1 MALKIP
7 ADLRRPHIESVTL
20 SIIVAGYLTAVN
32 NATFWQRSQELLPTG
47 ALLALVAG
55 LFCLLAALCITISV
69 KYATKPLFILL
80 IIISATA
87 SWFVDKFGT
96 IIGVEM
102 LQSAI
107 DTTNAEAGHLISFG
121 FIRHV
126 LLYGVLPSLLII
138 WVKIEHRTF
147 WKKVKQNSAYIFP
160 ALIIAVTIF
169 MLNAST
175 FTSLGR
181 EHREWI
187 ATLNPVM
194 PIGNAVKLGIR
205 SSKNQNIIVEPIG
218 TDAKIASTTTGA
230 RKPRLTIV
238 IAGETARAESFSLGG
253 YKKNTNPELASQ
265 DITYFSDT
273 SSCGTITAVSLPC
286 MFSVYTRDDYS
297 HEKGL
302 ATENLLDVLKHAGVR
317 VEWWDNNTG
326 DKGIADRV
334 TSEALSGSDNPKY
347 CKNGECLD
355 GIFLDKLDAWMP
367 TVKQDT
373 VLVLHQLGSHGPAY
387 YLRYPEEYRRFTP
400 DCQSAEFSK
409 CSRDEILNA
418 YNNSIAYTDHI
429 VSSVINKL
437 KDKQDTL
444 DTSLIYMS
452 DHGESVGEFGLYLHG
467 APYFVAPSQQTQIP
481 YVLWLGK
488 DAKTTINQ
496 DCLAKEAPQPQSHDK
511 LFHTVL
517 GLMQVKTQVYLPDLD
532 TLASCRLKTTDPV
545 VAQKLEPQTAK

>member
-1 MALKIP
+1 MALNIP
-7 ADLRRPHIESVTL
+7 AELRRPHIESVTL
-20 SIIVAGYLTAVN
+20 SIITAGYLTAVN
-32 NATFWQRSQELLPTG
+32 NATFWHRSEELLPTG

-55 LFCLLAALCITISV
+55 IFCLLAALCITVSV
-69 KYATKPLFILL
+69 KYLTKPLFIFL
-80 IIISATA
+80 IMISATA
-87 SWFVDKFGT
+87 SWFIDQFGT
-96 IIGVEM
+96 IIDVEM

-126 LLYGVLPSLLII
+126 VLFGILPSLLIL
-138 WVKIEHRTF
+138 WVKIEHRSF
-147 WKKVKQNSAYIFP
+147 LQKVKQNSAFIFP
-160 ALIIAVTIF
+160 ALFVAAALF

-181 EHREWI
+181 EHKEWI

-194 PIGNAVKLGIR
+194 PIGNTVKLGIR
-205 SSKNQNIIVEPIG
+205 SGKNQNIIVQPLG
-218 TDAKIASTTTGA
+218 TDAKVTNAGSGN

-253 YKKNTNPELASQ
+253 YKKNTNPELARQ

-286 MFSVYTRDDYS
+286 MFSAYTRDDYT

-302 ATENLLDVLKHAGVR
+302 ETENLLDVLKHAGVH

-326 DKGIADRV
+326 HKSVADRV
-334 TSEALSGSDNPKY
+334 TSIALSASDNPKY

-355 GIFLDKLDAWMP
+355 GIFLDKLDTWMSGV
-367 TVKQDT
+367 TQDT

-387 YLRYPEEYRRFTP
+387 YLRYPDEYRRFTP

-409 CSRDEILNA
+409 CSREEILNA
-418 YNNSIAYTDHI
+418 YDNSIAYTDHI
-429 VSSVINKL
+429 ISSVIDRL
-437 KDKQDTL
+437 RDKQDKL

-467 APYFVAPSQQTQIP
+467 APYFVAPSQQTHVP

-488 DAKTTINQ
+488 DAKATIRQ
-496 DCLAKEAPQPQSHDK
+496 DCLEKEATEPQSHDK

-517 GLMQVKTQVYLPDLD
+517 GLMQVKTQVYSPALD
-532 TLASCRLKTTDPV
+532 TLSSCRMNSKADLQ
-545 VAQKLEPQTAK
+545 VANSVAVRR

>member
-1 MALKIP
+1 MALNIP
-7 ADLRRPHIESVTL
+7 AELRRPHIESVTL
-20 SIIVAGYLTAVN
+20 SIITAGYLTAVN
-32 NATFWQRSQELLPTG
+32 NATFWHRSEELLPTG

-55 LFCLLAALCITISV
+55 IFCLLTALCITVSV
-69 KYATKPLFILL
+69 KYLTKPLFIFL
-80 IIISATA
+80 IMVSATA
-87 SWFVDKFGT
+87 SWFIDQFGT
-96 IIGVEM
+96 IIDVEM

-126 LLYGVLPSLLII
+126 VLFGILPSLLIL
-138 WVKIEHRTF
+138 WVKIEHRSF
-147 WKKVKQNSAYIFP
+147 LQKVKQNSAFIFP
-160 ALIIAVTIF
+160 ALFAAAALF

-181 EHREWI
+181 EHKEWI

-205 SSKNQNIIVEPIG
+205 SGKNQNIIVQPLG
-218 TDAKIASTTTGA
+218 TDAKVANVVSGN

-238 IAGETARAESFSLGG
+238 IAGETARAESFSLEG
-253 YKKNTNPELASQ
+253 YKKNTNPELARQ

-286 MFSVYTRDDYS
+286 MFSVYTRDEYT

-302 ATENLLDVLKHAGVR
+302 ETENLLDVLKHAGVH

-326 DKGIADRV
+326 HKSVADRV
-334 TSEALSGSDNPKY
+334 TSETLSTSDNPKY

-355 GIFLDKLDAWMP
+355 GIFLDKLDTWMSGI
-367 TVKQDT
+367 TQDT
-373 VLVLHQLGSHGPAY
+373 VLVMHQLGSHGPAY
-387 YLRYPEEYRRFTP
+387 YLRYPDEYRRFTP

-409 CSRDEILNA
+409 CSREEILNA
-418 YNNSIAYTDHI
+418 YDNSIAYTDHI
-429 VSSVINKL
+429 ISSVIDRL
-437 KDKQDTL
+437 RDKQDKL
-444 DTSLIYMS
+444 DTSMIYMS

-467 APYFVAPSQQTQIP
+467 APYFVAPSQQTHVP

-488 DAKTTINQ
+488 DAKATIRQ
-496 DCLAKEAPQPQSHDK
+496 DCLAKEATEPQSHDK

-517 GLMQVKTQVYLPDLD
+517 GLMQVKTQVYSPALD
-532 TLASCRLKTTDPV
+532 TLSSCRINSKADLQ
-545 VAQKLEPQTAK
+545 VANSVAVRR

>member
-1 MALKIP
+1 MALNIP
-7 ADLRRPHIESVTL
+7 AELRRPHIESVTL
-20 SIIVAGYLTAVN
+20 SIITAGYLTAVN
-32 NATFWQRSQELLPTG
+32 NATFWHRSEELLPTG

-55 LFCLLAALCITISV
+55 IFCLLTALCITVSV
-69 KYATKPLFILL
+69 KYLTKPLFIFL
-80 IIISATA
+80 IMVSATA
-87 SWFVDKFGT
+87 SWFIDQFGT
-96 IIGVEM
+96 IIDVEM

-126 LLYGVLPSLLII
+126 VIFGILPSLLIL
-138 WVKIEHRTF
+138 WVKIEHRSF
-147 WKKVKQNSAYIFP
+147 LQKVKQNSAFIFP
-160 ALIIAVTIF
+160 ALFVAVALF
-169 MLNAST
+169 MLIAST

-181 EHREWI
+181 EHKEWI

-205 SSKNQNIIVEPIG
+205 SGKNQNIIVQPLG
-218 TDAKIASTTTGA
+218 TDAKVANAGSGN

-253 YKKNTNPELASQ
+253 YKKNTNPELARQ

-286 MFSVYTRDDYS
+286 MFSVYTRDEYT

-302 ATENLLDVLKHAGVR
+302 ETENLLDVLKHAGVH

-326 DKGIADRV
+326 HKSVADRV
-334 TSEALSGSDNPKY
+334 TSEALSTSDNPKY

-355 GIFLDKLDAWMP
+355 GIFLDKLDTWMSGI
-367 TVKQDT
+367 TQDT
-373 VLVLHQLGSHGPAY
+373 VLVMHQLGSHGPAY
-387 YLRYPEEYRRFTP
+387 YLRYPDEYRRFTP

-409 CSRDEILNA
+409 CSREEILNA
-418 YNNSIAYTDHI
+418 YDNSIAYTDHI
-429 VSSVINKL
+429 ISSVIDRL
-437 KDKQDTL
+437 RDKQDKL

-467 APYFVAPSQQTQIP
+467 APYFVAPSQQTHVP

-488 DAKTTINQ
+488 DAKATIRQ
-496 DCLAKEAPQPQSHDK
+496 DCLAKEATEPQSHDK

-517 GLMQVKTQVYLPDLD
+517 GLMQVKTQVYSPALD
-532 TLASCRLKTTDPV
+532 TLSSCRMNAKADLQ
-545 VAQKLEPQTAK
+545 VANSVAVRR

>member
-7 ADLRRPHIESVTL
+7 ADLRRPHIESVAL

-32 NATFWQRSQELLPTG
+32 NATFWHRSQELLPTG

-55 LFCLLAALCITISV
+55 IFCLLTALCISISV
-69 KYATKPLFILL
+69 KYATKPLFIFL
-80 IIISATA
+80 IMVSATA
-87 SWFVDKFGT
+87 SWFIDKFGT
-96 IIGVEM
+96 IIDLEM
-102 LQSAI
+102 LQSAL

-126 LLYGVLPSLLII
+126 VLYGILPSLLII
-138 WVKIEHRTF
+138 WVKIEHRSI
-147 WKKVKQNSAYIFP
+147 WSKVKHNSVFIFP
-160 ALIIAVTIF
+160 ALIAAVTLF

-205 SSKNQNIIVEPIG
+205 SGKNQNIIVQPIG
-218 TDAKIASTTTGA
+218 TDAKIANNTSGT

-238 IAGETARAESFSLGG
+238 VAGETARAESFSLGG
-253 YKKNTNPELASQ
+253 YKKNTNPELAGQ

-286 MFSVYTRDDYS
+286 MFSVYPRDDYS

-326 DKGIADRV
+326 HKGVADRV
-334 TSEALSGSDNPKY
+334 TNTTLSSSDNPKY

-355 GIFLDKLDAWMP
+355 GIFLDKLDTWLP
-367 TVKQDT
+367 DVKQDT

-387 YLRYPEEYRRFTP
+387 YLRYPDEYRRFTP

-409 CSRDEILNA
+409 CSHEEILNA
-418 YNNSIAYTDHI
+418 YDNTIAYTDHI
-429 VSSVINKL
+429 ISSVINKL
-437 KDKQDTL
+437 KKKQDTL

-467 APYFVAPSQQTQIP
+467 APYFVAPSQQTQVP

-488 DAKTTINQ
+488 NAKTTINQ
-496 DCLAKEAPQPQSHDK
+496 DCLAKEATEPQSHDK

-517 GLMQVKTQVYLPDLD
+517 GLMEVKTQVYSPALD
-532 TLASCRLKTTDPV
+532 TLSSCRIKATDPMLV
-545 VAQKLEPQTAK
+545 QTYEPQAIK

>member
-1 MALKIP
+1 MALNIP
-7 ADLRRPHIESVTL
+7 AELRRPHIESVTL
-20 SIIVAGYLTAVN
+20 SIITAGYLTAVN
-32 NATFWQRSQELLPTG
+32 NATFWHRSEELLPTG

-55 LFCLLAALCITISV
+55 IFCLLTALCITVSV
-69 KYATKPLFILL
+69 KYLTKPLFIFL
-80 IIISATA
+80 IMVSATA
-87 SWFVDKFGT
+87 SWFIDQFGT
-96 IIGVEM
+96 IIDVEM

-126 LLYGVLPSLLII
+126 VIFGILPSLLIL
-138 WVKIEHRTF
+138 WVKIEHRSF
-147 WKKVKQNSAYIFP
+147 LQKVKQNSAFIFP
-160 ALIIAVTIF
+160 ALFAAAALF

-181 EHREWI
+181 EHKEWI

-205 SSKNQNIIVEPIG
+205 SGKNQNIIVAPLG
-218 TDAKIASTTTGA
+218 TDAKVANAVSGN

-253 YKKNTNPELASQ
+253 YKKNTNPELARQ

-286 MFSVYTRDDYS
+286 MFSVYTRDEYT

-302 ATENLLDVLKHAGVR
+302 ETENLLDVLKHAGVH

-326 DKGIADRV
+326 HKSVADRV
-334 TSEALSGSDNPKY
+334 TSEALSTSDNPKY

-355 GIFLDKLDAWMP
+355 GIFLDKLDTWMSGI
-367 TVKQDT
+367 TQDT
-373 VLVLHQLGSHGPAY
+373 VLVMHQLGSHGPAY
-387 YLRYPEEYRRFTP
+387 YLRYPDEYRRFTP

-409 CSRDEILNA
+409 CSREEILNA
-418 YNNSIAYTDHI
+418 YDNSIAYTDHI
-429 VSSVINKL
+429 ISSVIDRL
-437 KDKQDTL
+437 RDKQDKL
-444 DTSLIYMS
+444 DTSMIYMS

-467 APYFVAPSQQTQIP
+467 APYFVAPSQQTHVP

-488 DAKTTINQ
+488 DAKATIRQ
-496 DCLAKEAPQPQSHDK
+496 DCLAKEAAEPQSHDK

-517 GLMQVKTQVYLPDLD
+517 GLMQVKTQVYSPALD
-532 TLASCRLKTTDPV
+532 TLSSCRVNGQTNPQ
-545 VAQKLEPQTAK
+545 VANSVAVRR

>member
-1 MALKIP
+1 MALNIP
-7 ADLRRPHIESVTL
+7 AELRRPHIESVTL
-20 SIIVAGYLTAVN
+20 SIITAGYLTAVN
-32 NATFWQRSQELLPTG
+32 NATFWHRSEELLPTG

-55 LFCLLAALCITISV
+55 IFCLLAALCITVSV
-69 KYATKPLFILL
+69 KYLTKPLFIFL
-80 IIISATA
+80 IMISATA
-87 SWFVDKFGT
+87 SWFIDQFGT
-96 IIGVEM
+96 IIDVEM

-126 LLYGVLPSLLII
+126 VLFGILPSLLIL

-147 WKKVKQNSAYIFP
+147 LQKVKQNSAFIFP
-160 ALIIAVTIF
+160 ALFAAAALF

-181 EHREWI
+181 EHKEWI

-205 SSKNQNIIVEPIG
+205 SGKNQNIIVQPLG
-218 TDAKIASTTTGA
+218 TDAKVINAGSGN
-230 RKPRLTIV
+230 RKPRLTII

-253 YKKNTNPELASQ
+253 YKKNTNPELARQ

-286 MFSVYTRDDYS
+286 MFSVYTRDDYT

-302 ATENLLDVLKHAGVR
+302 ETENLLDVLKHAGVH

-326 DKGIADRV
+326 HKSVADRV
-334 TSEALSGSDNPKY
+334 TSIALSASDNPKY

-355 GIFLDKLDAWMP
+355 GIFLDKLDTWMSGV
-367 TVKQDT
+367 TQDT

-387 YLRYPEEYRRFTP
+387 YLRYPDEYRRFTP

-409 CSRDEILNA
+409 CSREEILNA
-418 YNNSIAYTDHI
+418 YDNSIAYTDHI
-429 VSSVINKL
+429 ISSVIDRL
-437 KDKQDTL
+437 RDKQDKL

-467 APYFVAPSQQTQIP
+467 APYFVAPSQQTHVP

-488 DAKTTINQ
+488 DAKATIRQ
-496 DCLAKEAPQPQSHDK
+496 DCLAKEATEPQSHDK

-517 GLMQVKTQVYLPDLD
+517 GLMQVKTKVYTSALD
-532 TLASCRLKTTDPV
+532 TLSSCRINGEADLQ
-545 VAQKLEPQTAK
+545 VANSLAVRK

>member
-1 MALKIP
+1 MALNIP
-7 ADLRRPHIESVTL
+7 AELRRPHIESVTL
-20 SIIVAGYLTAVN
+20 SIITAGYLTAVN
-32 NATFWQRSQELLPTG
+32 NATFWHRSEELLPTG

-55 LFCLLAALCITISV
+55 IFCLLAALCITVSV
-69 KYATKPLFILL
+69 KYLTKPLFIFL
-80 IIISATA
+80 IMVSATA
-87 SWFVDKFGT
+87 SWFIDQFGT
-96 IIGVEM
+96 IIDVEM

-126 LLYGVLPSLLII
+126 VLFGILPSLLIL
-138 WVKIEHRTF
+138 WVKIEHRSF
-147 WKKVKQNSAYIFP
+147 LQKVKQNSAFIFP
-160 ALIIAVTIF
+160 ALFAAAALF

-181 EHREWI
+181 EHKEWI

-205 SSKNQNIIVEPIG
+205 SGKNQNIIVQPLG
-218 TDAKIASTTTGA
+218 TDAKVANVVSGN

-253 YKKNTNPELASQ
+253 YKKNTNPELARQ

-286 MFSVYTRDDYS
+286 MFSVYTRDDYT

-302 ATENLLDVLKHAGVR
+302 ETENLLDVLKHAGVH

-326 DKGIADRV
+326 HKSVADRV
-334 TSEALSGSDNPKY
+334 TSEALSTSDNPKY

-355 GIFLDKLDAWMP
+355 GIFLDKLDTWMSGI
-367 TVKQDT
+367 TQDT
-373 VLVLHQLGSHGPAY
+373 VLVMHQLGSHGPAY
-387 YLRYPEEYRRFTP
+387 YLRYPDEYRRFTP

-409 CSRDEILNA
+409 CSREEILNA
-418 YNNSIAYTDHI
+418 YDNSIAYTDHI
-429 VSSVINKL
+429 ISSVIDRL
-437 KDKQDTL
+437 RDKQDKL

-467 APYFVAPSQQTQIP
+467 APYFVAPSQQTHVP

-488 DAKTTINQ
+488 DAKATIRQ
-496 DCLAKEAPQPQSHDK
+496 DCLPKEATEPQSHDK

-517 GLMQVKTQVYLPDLD
+517 GLMQVKTQVYSPTLD
-532 TLASCRLKTTDPV
+532 TLSSCRMNSMADLQ
-545 VAQKLEPQTAK
+545 VANSAAVRR

>member
-1 MALKIP
+1 MALNIP
-7 ADLRRPHIESVTL
+7 AELRRPHIESVTL
-20 SIIVAGYLTAVN
+20 SIITAGYLTAVN
-32 NATFWQRSQELLPTG
+32 NATFWHRSEELLPTG

-55 LFCLLAALCITISV
+55 IFCLLTALCITVSV
-69 KYATKPLFILL
+69 KYLTKPLFIFL
-80 IIISATA
+80 IMVSATA
-87 SWFVDKFGT
+87 SWFIDQFGT
-96 IIGVEM
+96 IIDVEM

-126 LLYGVLPSLLII
+126 VIFGILPSLLII
-138 WVKIEHRTF
+138 WVKIEHRSF
-147 WKKVKQNSAYIFP
+147 LQKVKQNSAFIFP
-160 ALIIAVTIF
+160 ALFAAAALF

-181 EHREWI
+181 EHKEWI

-205 SSKNQNIIVEPIG
+205 SGKNQNIIVQPLG
-218 TDAKIASTTTGA
+218 TDAKVANVVSGN

-253 YKKNTNPELASQ
+253 YKKNTNPELARQ

-286 MFSVYTRDDYS
+286 MFSVYTRNDYT

-302 ATENLLDVLKHAGVR
+302 ETENLLDVLKHAGVH

-326 DKGIADRV
+326 HKSVADRV
-334 TSEALSGSDNPKY
+334 TSKALSTSDNPKY

-355 GIFLDKLDAWMP
+355 GIFLDKLDTWMSGI
-367 TVKQDT
+367 TQDT

-387 YLRYPEEYRRFTP
+387 YLRYPDEYRRFTP

-409 CSRDEILNA
+409 CSREEILNA
-418 YNNSIAYTDHI
+418 YDNSIAYTDHI
-429 VSSVINKL
+429 ISSVIDRL
-437 KDKQDTL
+437 RDKQDKL
-444 DTSLIYMS
+444 DTSMIYMS

-467 APYFVAPSQQTQIP
+467 APYFVAPSQQTHVP

-488 DAKTTINQ
+488 DAKATIRQ
-496 DCLAKEAPQPQSHDK
+496 DCLAKEATEPQSHDK

-517 GLMQVKTQVYLPDLD
+517 GLMQVKTQVYSPALD
-532 TLASCRLKTTDPV
+532 TLSSCRINSKADLQ
-545 VAQKLEPQTAK
+545 VANSVAVRR

>member
-1 MALKIP
+1 MALNTP
-7 ADLRRPHIESVTL
+7 AELRRPHIESVTL
-20 SIIVAGYLTAVN
+20 SIITAGYLTAVN
-32 NATFWQRSQELLPTG
+32 NATFWHRSEELLPTG

-55 LFCLLAALCITISV
+55 IFCLLTALCITVSV
-69 KYATKPLFILL
+69 KYLTKPLFIFL
-80 IIISATA
+80 IMVSATA
-87 SWFVDKFGT
+87 SWFIDQFGT
-96 IIGVEM
+96 IIDVEM

-126 LLYGVLPSLLII
+126 VIFGILPSLLIL
-138 WVKIEHRTF
+138 WVKIEHRSF
-147 WKKVKQNSAYIFP
+147 LQKVKQNSAFIFP
-160 ALIIAVTIF
+160 ALFAAAALF

-181 EHREWI
+181 EHKEWI

-205 SSKNQNIIVEPIG
+205 SGKNQNIIVQPLG
-218 TDAKIASTTTGA
+218 TDAKVANAGSGN

-253 YKKNTNPELASQ
+253 YKKNTNPELARQ

-286 MFSVYTRDDYS
+286 MFSVYTRDEYT

-302 ATENLLDVLKHAGVR
+302 ETENLLDVLKHAGVH

-326 DKGIADRV
+326 HKSVADRV
-334 TSEALSGSDNPKY
+334 TSEALSTSDNPKY

-355 GIFLDKLDAWMP
+355 GIFLDKLDTWMSGI
-367 TVKQDT
+367 TQDT
-373 VLVLHQLGSHGPAY
+373 VLVMHQLGSHGPAY
-387 YLRYPEEYRRFTP
+387 YLRYPDEYRRFTP

-409 CSRDEILNA
+409 CSREEILNA
-418 YNNSIAYTDHI
+418 YDNSITYTDHI
-429 VSSVINKL
+429 ISSVIDRL
-437 KDKQDTL
+437 RDKQDKL

-467 APYFVAPSQQTQIP
+467 APYFVAPSQQTHVP

-488 DAKTTINQ
+488 DAKATIRQ
-496 DCLAKEAPQPQSHDK
+496 DCLAKEATEPQSHDK

-517 GLMQVKTQVYLPDLD
+517 GLMQVKTQVYSPALD
-532 TLASCRLKTTDPV
+532 TLSSCRVNGQTNPQ
-545 VAQKLEPQTAK
+545 VANSVAVRR

>member
-1 MALKIP
+1 MALNIP
-7 ADLRRPHIESVTL
+7 AELRRPHIESVTL
-20 SIIVAGYLTAVN
+20 SIITAGYLTAVN
-32 NATFWQRSQELLPTG
+32 NATFWHRSEELLPTG

-55 LFCLLAALCITISV
+55 IFCLLTALCITVSV
-69 KYATKPLFILL
+69 KYLTKPLFIFL
-80 IIISATA
+80 IMVSATA
-87 SWFVDKFGT
+87 SWFIDQFGT
-96 IIGVEM
+96 IIDVEM

-126 LLYGVLPSLLII
+126 VIFGILPSLLIL
-138 WVKIEHRTF
+138 WVKIEHRSF
-147 WKKVKQNSAYIFP
+147 LQKVKQNSAFIFP
-160 ALIIAVTIF
+160 ALFAAAALF

-181 EHREWI
+181 EHKEWI

-205 SSKNQNIIVEPIG
+205 SGKNQNIIVQPLG
-218 TDAKIASTTTGA
+218 TDAKVANAGSGN

-253 YKKNTNPELASQ
+253 YKKNTNPELARQ

-286 MFSVYTRDDYS
+286 MFSVYTRDEYT

-302 ATENLLDVLKHAGVR
+302 ETENLLDVLKHAGVH

-326 DKGIADRV
+326 HKSVADRV
-334 TSEALSGSDNPKY
+334 TSEALSTSDNPKY

-355 GIFLDKLDAWMP
+355 GIFLDKLDTWMSG
-367 TVKQDT
+367 VKQDT

-387 YLRYPEEYRRFTP
+387 YLRYPDEYRRFTP

-409 CSRDEILNA
+409 CSREEILNA
-418 YNNSIAYTDHI
+418 YDNSIAYTDHI
-429 VSSVINKL
+429 ISSVIDRL
-437 KDKQDTL
+437 RDKQDKL

-467 APYFVAPSQQTQIP
+467 APYFVAPSQQTHVP

-488 DAKTTINQ
+488 DAKATIRQ
-496 DCLAKEAPQPQSHDK
+496 DCLAKEATEPQSHDK

-517 GLMQVKTQVYLPDLD
+517 GLMQVKTQVYSPALD
-532 TLASCRLKTTDPV
+532 TLSSCRMNSKADLQ
-545 VAQKLEPQTAK
+545 VANSVAVRR

>member
-1 MALKIP
+1 MALNIP
-7 ADLRRPHIESVTL
+7 AELRRPHIESVTL
-20 SIIVAGYLTAVN
+20 SIITAGYLTAVN
-32 NATFWQRSQELLPTG
+32 NATFWHRSEELLPTG

-55 LFCLLAALCITISV
+55 IFCLLAALCITVSV
-69 KYATKPLFILL
+69 KYLTKPLFIFL
-80 IIISATA
+80 IMISATA
-87 SWFVDKFGT
+87 SWFIDQFGT
-96 IIGVEM
+96 IIDVEM

-126 LLYGVLPSLLII
+126 VLFGILPSLLIL
-138 WVKIEHRTF
+138 WVKIEHRSF
-147 WKKVKQNSAYIFP
+147 LQKVKQNSAFIFP
-160 ALIIAVTIF
+160 ALFAAAALF

-181 EHREWI
+181 EHKEWI

-205 SSKNQNIIVEPIG
+205 SGKNQNIIVQPLG
-218 TDAKIASTTTGA
+218 TDAKVANAVSGN

-253 YKKNTNPELASQ
+253 YKKNTNPELARQ

-286 MFSVYTRDDYS
+286 MFSVYTRDEYT

-302 ATENLLDVLKHAGVR
+302 ETENLLDVLKHAGVH

-326 DKGIADRV
+326 HKSVADRV
-334 TSEALSGSDNPKY
+334 TSEALSTSDNPKY

-355 GIFLDKLDAWMP
+355 GIFLDKLDTWMSGI
-367 TVKQDT
+367 TQDT
-373 VLVLHQLGSHGPAY
+373 VLVMHQLGSHGPAY
-387 YLRYPEEYRRFTP
+387 YLRYPDEYRRFTP

-409 CSRDEILNA
+409 CSREEILNA
-418 YNNSIAYTDHI
+418 YDNSIAYTDHI
-429 VSSVINKL
+429 ISSVIDRL
-437 KDKQDTL
+437 RDKQDKL

-467 APYFVAPSQQTQIP
+467 APYFVAPSQQTHVP

-488 DAKTTINQ
+488 DAKATIRQ
-496 DCLAKEAPQPQSHDK
+496 DCLAKEAAEPQSHDK

-517 GLMQVKTQVYLPDLD
+517 GLMQVKTQVYSPALD
-532 TLASCRLKTTDPV
+532 TLSSCRVNGQTNPQ
-545 VAQKLEPQTAK
+545 VANSVAVRR

>member
-1 MALKIP
+1 MALNIP
-7 ADLRRPHIESVTL
+7 AELRRPHIESVTL
-20 SIIVAGYLTAVN
+20 SIITAGYLTAVN
-32 NATFWQRSQELLPTG
+32 NATFWHRSEELLPTG

-55 LFCLLAALCITISV
+55 IFCLLTALCITVSV
-69 KYATKPLFILL
+69 KYLTKPLFIFL
-80 IIISATA
+80 IMVSATA
-87 SWFVDKFGT
+87 SWFIDQFGT
-96 IIGVEM
+96 IIDVEM

-126 LLYGVLPSLLII
+126 VIFGILPSLLILWI
-138 WVKIEHRTF
+138 KIEHRSF
-147 WKKVKQNSAYIFP
+147 LQKVKQNSAFIFP
-160 ALIIAVTIF
+160 ALFAAAALF

-181 EHREWI
+181 EHKEWI

-205 SSKNQNIIVEPIG
+205 SGKNQNIIVQPLG
-218 TDAKIASTTTGA
+218 TDAKVANAGSGN

-253 YKKNTNPELASQ
+253 YKKNTNPELARQ

-286 MFSVYTRDDYS
+286 MFSVYTRDEYT

-302 ATENLLDVLKHAGVR
+302 ETENLLDVLKHAGVH

-326 DKGIADRV
+326 HKSVADRV
-334 TSEALSGSDNPKY
+334 TSEALSTSDNPKY

-355 GIFLDKLDAWMP
+355 GIFLDKLDTWMSGI
-367 TVKQDT
+367 TQDT
-373 VLVLHQLGSHGPAY
+373 VLVMHQLGSHGPAY
-387 YLRYPEEYRRFTP
+387 YLRYPDEYRRFTP

-409 CSRDEILNA
+409 CSREEILNA
-418 YNNSIAYTDHI
+418 YDNSIAYTDHI
-429 VSSVINKL
+429 ISSVIDRL
-437 KDKQDTL
+437 RDKQDKL

-467 APYFVAPSQQTQIP
+467 APYFVAPSQQTHVP

-488 DAKTTINQ
+488 DAKATIRQ
-496 DCLAKEAPQPQSHDK
+496 DCLAKEATEPQSHDK

-517 GLMQVKTQVYLPDLD
+517 GLMQVKTKVYTSGLD
-532 TLASCRLKTTDPV
+532 TLSSCRINGEADLQ
-545 VAQKLEPQTAK
+545 VANSLAVRK

>member
-1 MALKIP
+1 MALNIP
-7 ADLRRPHIESVTL
+7 AELRRPHIESVTL
-20 SIIVAGYLTAVN
+20 SIITAGYLTAVN
-32 NATFWQRSQELLPTG
+32 NATFWHRSEELLPTG

-55 LFCLLAALCITISV
+55 IFCLLTALCITVSV
-69 KYATKPLFILL
+69 KYLTKPLFIFL
-80 IIISATA
+80 IMVSATA
-87 SWFVDKFGT
+87 SWFIDQFGT
-96 IIGVEM
+96 IIDVEM

-126 LLYGVLPSLLII
+126 VIFGILPSLLIL
-138 WVKIEHRTF
+138 WVKIEHRSF
-147 WKKVKQNSAYIFP
+147 LQKVKQNSAFIFP
-160 ALIIAVTIF
+160 ALFAAAALF

-181 EHREWI
+181 EHKEWI

-205 SSKNQNIIVEPIG
+205 SGKNQNIIVQPLG
-218 TDAKIASTTTGA
+218 TDAKVANAVSGN

-253 YKKNTNPELASQ
+253 YKKNTNPELARQ

-286 MFSVYTRDDYS
+286 MFSVYTRDEYT

-302 ATENLLDVLKHAGVR
+302 ETENLLDVLKHAGVH

-326 DKGIADRV
+326 HKSVADRV
-334 TSEALSGSDNPKY
+334 TSEALSTSDNPKY

-355 GIFLDKLDAWMP
+355 GIFLDKLDTWMSGI
-367 TVKQDT
+367 TQDT
-373 VLVLHQLGSHGPAY
+373 VLVMHQLGSHGPAY
-387 YLRYPEEYRRFTP
+387 YLRYPDEYRRFTP

-409 CSRDEILNA
+409 CSREEILNA
-418 YNNSIAYTDHI
+418 YDNSIAYTDHI
-429 VSSVINKL
+429 ISSVIDRL
-437 KDKQDTL
+437 RDKQDKL

-467 APYFVAPSQQTQIP
+467 APYFVAPSQQTHVP

-488 DAKTTINQ
+488 DAKATIRQ
-496 DCLAKEAPQPQSHDK
+496 DCLAKEATEPQSHDK

-517 GLMQVKTQVYLPDLD
+517 GLMQVKTQVYSPALD
-532 TLASCRLKTTDPV
+532 TLSSCRVNGQTNPQ
-545 VAQKLEPQTAK
+545 VANSVAVRR

>member
-1 MALKIP
+1 MALNIP

-32 NATFWQRSQELLPTG
+32 NATFWHRSQELLPTST
-47 ALLALVAG
+47 LLALVAG
-55 LFCLLAALCITISV
+55 IFCLLAALCVTISV
-69 KYATKPLFILL
+69 KYITKPLFISL
-80 IIISATA
+80 ILISATA

-96 IIGVEM
+96 IIDVEM

-121 FIRHV
+121 FVRHV
-126 LLYGVLPSLLII
+126 ALYGILPSLLII
-138 WVKIEHRTF
+138 WVKIEHRSF

-160 ALIIAVTIF
+160 ALIIATTLF
-169 MLNAST
+169 SLNAGT
-175 FTSLGR
+175 FISLGR
-181 EHREWI
+181 EHKEWI

-194 PIGNAVKLGIR
+194 PLGNAVKLGIR
-205 SSKNQNIIVEPIG
+205 SGKTQNIVAQPLG
-218 TDAKIASTTTGA
+218 VDAKIATAGLSN
-230 RKPRLTIV
+230 RKPRLTII

-253 YKKNTNPELASQ
+253 YKKNTNPELAGQ
-265 DITYFSDT
+265 DITYFADT

-286 MFSVYTRDDYS
+286 MFSVYPRSDYS

-302 ATENLLDVLKHAGVR
+302 ATENLLDVLKHAGVH
-317 VEWWDNNTG
+317 VEWWENNTG
-326 DKGIADRV
+326 HKSIADRV
-334 TSEALSGSDNPKY
+334 SNTVLSGSDNPQY
-347 CKNGECLD
+347 CKNGECMD
-355 GIFLDKLDAWMP
+355 GIFLDKLDGWLSG
-367 TVKQDT
+367 VQQDT

-409 CSRDEILNA
+409 CSREEILNA
-418 YNNSIAYTDHI
+418 YDNTIAYTDHI

-437 KDKQDTL
+437 KDQQNRL

-452 DHGESVGEFGLYLHG
+452 DHGEFVGEFGLYLHG
-467 APYFVAPSQQTQIP
+467 APYFVAPSQQTKIP

-488 DAKTTINQ
+488 DTKATVNEN
-496 DCLAKEAPQPQSHDK
+496 CLSQLATEPQSHDK

-517 GLMQVKTQVYLPDLD
+517 GLMQVTTQVYSTELD
-532 TLASCRLKTTDPV
+532 TLAGCRVKGGDPV
-545 VAQKLEPQTAK
+545 VVQRFEPKTIN

>member
-1 MALKIP
+1 MALNIP
-7 ADLRRPHIESVTL
+7 AELRCPHIESVTL
-20 SIIVAGYLTAVN
+20 SIITAGYLTAVN
-32 NATFWQRSQELLPTG
+32 NATFWHRSEELLPTG

-55 LFCLLAALCITISV
+55 IFCLLTALCITVSV
-69 KYATKPLFILL
+69 KYLTKPLFIFL
-80 IIISATA
+80 IMVSATA
-87 SWFVDKFGT
+87 SWFIDQFGT
-96 IIGVEM
+96 IIDVEM

-126 LLYGVLPSLLII
+126 VIFGILPSLLILWI
-138 WVKIEHRTF
+138 KIEHRSF
-147 WKKVKQNSAYIFP
+147 LQKVKQNSAFIFP
-160 ALIIAVTIF
+160 ALFAAAALF

-181 EHREWI
+181 EHKEWI

-205 SSKNQNIIVEPIG
+205 SGKNQNIIVQPLG
-218 TDAKIASTTTGA
+218 TDAKVANAGSGN

-253 YKKNTNPELASQ
+253 YKKNTNPELARQ

-286 MFSVYTRDDYS
+286 MFSVYTRDEYT

-302 ATENLLDVLKHAGVR
+302 ETENLLDVLKHAGVH

-326 DKGIADRV
+326 HKSVADRV
-334 TSEALSGSDNPKY
+334 TSEALSTSDNPKY

-355 GIFLDKLDAWMP
+355 GIFLDKLDTWMSGI
-367 TVKQDT
+367 TQDT
-373 VLVLHQLGSHGPAY
+373 VLVMHQLGSHGPAY
-387 YLRYPEEYRRFTP
+387 YLRYPDEYRRFTP

-409 CSRDEILNA
+409 CSREEILNA
-418 YNNSIAYTDHI
+418 YDNSIAYTDHI
-429 VSSVINKL
+429 ISSVIDRL
-437 KDKQDTL
+437 RDKQDKL
-444 DTSLIYMS
+444 DTSMIYMS

-467 APYFVAPSQQTQIP
+467 APYFVAPSQQTHVP

-488 DAKTTINQ
+488 DAKATIRQ
-496 DCLAKEAPQPQSHDK
+496 DCLAKEATEPQSHDK

-517 GLMQVKTQVYLPDLD
+517 GLMQVKTQVYSPALD
-532 TLASCRLKTTDPV
+532 TLSSCRMNSKADLQ
-545 VAQKLEPQTAK
+545 VANSVAVRR

>member
-1 MALKIP
+1 MALNIP
-7 ADLRRPHIESVTL
+7 AELRRPHIESVTL
-20 SIIVAGYLTAVN
+20 SIITAGYLTAVN
-32 NATFWQRSQELLPTG
+32 NATFWHRSEELLPTG

-55 LFCLLAALCITISV
+55 IFCLLTALCITVSV
-69 KYATKPLFILL
+69 KYLTKPLFIFL
-80 IIISATA
+80 IMVSATA
-87 SWFVDKFGT
+87 SWFIDQFGT
-96 IIGVEM
+96 IIDVEM

-126 LLYGVLPSLLII
+126 VIFGILPSLLIL
-138 WVKIEHRTF
+138 WVKIEHRSF
-147 WKKVKQNSAYIFP
+147 LQKVKQNSAFIFP
-160 ALIIAVTIF
+160 ALFAAAALF

-181 EHREWI
+181 EHKEWI

-205 SSKNQNIIVEPIG
+205 SGKNQNIIVQPLG
-218 TDAKIASTTTGA
+218 TDAKVANVVSGN

-253 YKKNTNPELASQ
+253 YKKDTNPELARQ

-286 MFSVYTRDDYS
+286 MFSVYTRDEYT

-302 ATENLLDVLKHAGVR
+302 ETENLLDVLKHAGVH

-326 DKGIADRV
+326 HKSVADRV
-334 TSEALSGSDNPKY
+334 TSEALSTSDNPKY

-355 GIFLDKLDAWMP
+355 GIFLDKLDTWMSGI
-367 TVKQDT
+367 TQDT
-373 VLVLHQLGSHGPAY
+373 VLVMHQLGSHGPAY
-387 YLRYPEEYRRFTP
+387 YLRYPDEYRRFTP

-409 CSRDEILNA
+409 CSREEILNA
-418 YNNSIAYTDHI
+418 YDNSIAYTDHI
-429 VSSVINKL
+429 ISSVIDRL
-437 KDKQDTL
+437 RDKQDKL

-467 APYFVAPSQQTQIP
+467 APYFVAPSQQTHVP

-488 DAKTTINQ
+488 DAKATIRQ
-496 DCLAKEAPQPQSHDK
+496 DCLAKEATEPQSHDK

-517 GLMQVKTQVYLPDLD
+517 GLMQVKTQVYSPALD
-532 TLASCRLKTTDPV
+532 TLSSCRVNGQTDPQ
-545 VAQKLEPQTAK
+545 VANSVAVRR

>member
-1 MALKIP
+1 MALNIP
-7 ADLRRPHIESVTL
+7 AELRRPHIESVTL
-20 SIIVAGYLTAVN
+20 SIITAGYLTAVN
-32 NATFWQRSQELLPTG
+32 NATFWHRSEELLPTG

-55 LFCLLAALCITISV
+55 IFCLLTALCITVSV
-69 KYATKPLFILL
+69 KYLTKPLFIFL
-80 IIISATA
+80 IMVSATA
-87 SWFVDKFGT
+87 SWFIDQFGT
-96 IIGVEM
+96 IIDVEM

-126 LLYGVLPSLLII
+126 VIFGILPSLLIL
-138 WVKIEHRTF
+138 WVKIEHRSF
-147 WKKVKQNSAYIFP
+147 LQKVKQNSAFIFP
-160 ALIIAVTIF
+160 ALFVAVALF

-181 EHREWI
+181 EHKEWI

-205 SSKNQNIIVEPIG
+205 SGKNQNIIVQPLG
-218 TDAKIASTTTGA
+218 TDAKVANAGSGN

-253 YKKNTNPELASQ
+253 YKKNTNPELARQ

-286 MFSVYTRDDYS
+286 MFSVYTRDEYT

-302 ATENLLDVLKHAGVR
+302 ETENLLDVLKHAGVH

-326 DKGIADRV
+326 HKSVADRV
-334 TSEALSGSDNPKY
+334 TSEALSTSDNPKY

-355 GIFLDKLDAWMP
+355 GIFLDKLDTWMSGI
-367 TVKQDT
+367 TQDT
-373 VLVLHQLGSHGPAY
+373 VLVMHQLGSHGPAY
-387 YLRYPEEYRRFTP
+387 YLRYPDEYRRFTP

-409 CSRDEILNA
+409 CSREEILNA
-418 YNNSIAYTDHI
+418 YDNSIAYTDHI
-429 VSSVINKL
+429 ISSVIDRL
-437 KDKQDTL
+437 RDKQDKL

-467 APYFVAPSQQTQIP
+467 APYFVAPSQQTHVP

-488 DAKTTINQ
+488 DAKATIRQ
-496 DCLAKEAPQPQSHDK
+496 DCLAKEATEPQSHDK

-517 GLMQVKTQVYLPDLD
+517 GLMQVKTQVYSPALD
-532 TLASCRLKTTDPV
+532 TLSSCRMNAKADLQ
-545 VAQKLEPQTAK
+545 VANSVAVRR

>member
-1 MALKIP
+1 MALNIP
-7 ADLRRPHIESVTL
+7 AELRRPHIESVTL
-20 SIIVAGYLTAVN
+20 SIITAGYLTAVN
-32 NATFWQRSQELLPTG
+32 NATFWHRSEELLPTG

-55 LFCLLAALCITISV
+55 IFCLLAALCITVSV
-69 KYATKPLFILL
+69 KYLTKPLFIFL
-80 IIISATA
+80 IMISATA
-87 SWFVDKFGT
+87 SWFIDQFGT
-96 IIGVEM
+96 IIDVEM

-126 LLYGVLPSLLII
+126 VLFGILPSLLIL
-138 WVKIEHRTF
+138 WVKIEHRSF
-147 WKKVKQNSAYIFP
+147 LQKVKQNSAFIFP
-160 ALIIAVTIF
+160 ALVAAAALF

-181 EHREWI
+181 EHKEWI

-205 SSKNQNIIVEPIG
+205 SGKNQNIIVQPLG
-218 TDAKIASTTTGA
+218 TDAKVANAGSGN
-230 RKPRLTIV
+230 RKPRLTII

-253 YKKNTNPELASQ
+253 YKKNTNPELARQ

-286 MFSVYTRDDYS
+286 MFSVYTRDDYT

-302 ATENLLDVLKHAGVR
+302 ETENLLDVLKHAGVH

-326 DKGIADRV
+326 HKSVADRV
-334 TSEALSGSDNPKY
+334 TSIALSASDNPKY

-355 GIFLDKLDAWMP
+355 GIFLDKLDTWMSGV
-367 TVKQDT
+367 TQDT

-387 YLRYPEEYRRFTP
+387 YLRYPDEYRRFTP

-409 CSRDEILNA
+409 CSREEILNA
-418 YNNSIAYTDHI
+418 YDNSIAYTDHI
-429 VSSVINKL
+429 ISSVIDRL
-437 KDKQDTL
+437 RDKQDKL

-467 APYFVAPSQQTQIP
+467 APYFVAPSQQTHVP

-488 DAKTTINQ
+488 DAKSTIRQ
-496 DCLAKEAPQPQSHDK
+496 DCLTKEATEPQSHDK

-517 GLMQVKTQVYLPDLD
+517 GLMQVKTKVYTSGLD
-532 TLASCRLKTTDPV
+532 TLSSCRINGEADLQ
-545 VAQKLEPQTAK
+545 VANSLAVRK

>member
-1 MALKIP
+1 MALNIP
-7 ADLRRPHIESVTL
+7 AELRRPHIESVTL
-20 SIIVAGYLTAVN
+20 SIITAGYLTAVN
-32 NATFWQRSQELLPTG
+32 NATFWHRSEELLPTG

-55 LFCLLAALCITISV
+55 IFCLLTALCITVSV
-69 KYATKPLFILL
+69 KYLTKPLFIFL
-80 IIISATA
+80 IMVSATA
-87 SWFVDKFGT
+87 SWFIDQFGT
-96 IIGVEM
+96 IIDVEM

-126 LLYGVLPSLLII
+126 VIFGIVPSLLIL
-138 WVKIEHRTF
+138 WVKIEHRSF
-147 WKKVKQNSAYIFP
+147 LQKVKQNSAFIFP
-160 ALIIAVTIF
+160 ALFAAAALF

-181 EHREWI
+181 EHKEWI

-205 SSKNQNIIVEPIG
+205 SGKNQNIIVQPLG
-218 TDAKIASTTTGA
+218 TDAKVANAGSGN

-253 YKKNTNPELASQ
+253 YKKNTNPELARQ

-286 MFSVYTRDDYS
+286 MFSVYTRDDYT

-302 ATENLLDVLKHAGVR
+302 ETENLLDVLKHAGVH

-326 DKGIADRV
+326 HKSVADRV
-334 TSEALSGSDNPKY
+334 TSIALSTSDNPKY

-355 GIFLDKLDAWMP
+355 GIFLDKLDTWMSGV
-367 TVKQDT
+367 TQDT

-387 YLRYPEEYRRFTP
+387 YLRYPDEYRRFTP

-409 CSRDEILNA
+409 CSREEILNA
-418 YNNSIAYTDHI
+418 YDNSIAYTDHI
-429 VSSVINKL
+429 ISSVIDRL
-437 KDKQDTL
+437 RDKQDKL

-467 APYFVAPSQQTQIP
+467 APYFVAPSQQTHVP

-488 DAKTTINQ
+488 DAKATIRQ
-496 DCLAKEAPQPQSHDK
+496 DCLAKEATEPQSHDK

-517 GLMQVKTQVYLPDLD
+517 GLMQVKTQVYSPALD
-532 TLASCRLKTTDPV
+532 TLSSCRVNGQTNPQ
-545 VAQKLEPQTAK
+545 VANSVAVRR

>member
-1 MALKIP
+1 MALNIP
-7 ADLRRPHIESVTL
+7 AELRRPHIESVTL
-20 SIIVAGYLTAVN
+20 SIITAGYLTAVN
-32 NATFWQRSQELLPTG
+32 NATFWHRSEELLPTG

-55 LFCLLAALCITISV
+55 IFCLLTALCITVSV
-69 KYATKPLFILL
+69 KYLTKPLFIFL
-80 IIISATA
+80 IMVSATA
-87 SWFVDKFGT
+87 SWFIDQFGT
-96 IIGVEM
+96 IIDVEM

-126 LLYGVLPSLLII
+126 VIFGILPSLLIL
-138 WVKIEHRTF
+138 WVKIEHRSF
-147 WKKVKQNSAYIFP
+147 LQKVKQNSAFIFP
-160 ALIIAVTIF
+160 ALFAAAALF

-181 EHREWI
+181 EHKEWI

-205 SSKNQNIIVEPIG
+205 SGKNQNIIVQPLG
-218 TDAKIASTTTGA
+218 TDAKVANVVSGN

-253 YKKNTNPELASQ
+253 YKKNTNPELARQ

-286 MFSVYTRDDYS
+286 MFSVYTRDEYT

-302 ATENLLDVLKHAGVR
+302 ETENLLDVLKHAGVH

-326 DKGIADRV
+326 HKSVADRV
-334 TSEALSGSDNPKY
+334 TSETLSTSDNPKY

-355 GIFLDKLDAWMP
+355 GIFLDKLDTWMSGI
-367 TVKQDT
+367 TQDT
-373 VLVLHQLGSHGPAY
+373 VLVMHQLGSHGPAY
-387 YLRYPEEYRRFTP
+387 YLRYPDEYRRFTP

-409 CSRDEILNA
+409 CSREEILNA
-418 YNNSIAYTDHI
+418 YDNSIAYTDHI
-429 VSSVINKL
+429 ISSVIDRL
-437 KDKQDTL
+437 RDKQDKL

-467 APYFVAPSQQTQIP
+467 APYFVAPSQQTHVP

-488 DAKTTINQ
+488 DAKATIRQ
-496 DCLAKEAPQPQSHDK
+496 DCLAKEATEPQSHDK

-517 GLMQVKTQVYLPDLD
+517 GLMQVKTQVYSPALD
-532 TLASCRLKTTDPV
+532 TLSSCRMNGKADLQ
-545 VAQKLEPQTAK
+545 VANSVAVRR

>member
-1 MALKIP
+1 MALNIP
-7 ADLRRPHIESVTL
+7 AELRRPHIESVTL
-20 SIIVAGYLTAVN
+20 SIITAGYLTAVN
-32 NATFWQRSQELLPTG
+32 NATFWHRSEELLPTG

-55 LFCLLAALCITISV
+55 IFCLLTALCITVSV
-69 KYATKPLFILL
+69 KYLTKPLFIFL
-80 IIISATA
+80 IMVSATA
-87 SWFVDKFGT
+87 SWFIDQFGT
-96 IIGVEM
+96 IIDVEM

-126 LLYGVLPSLLII
+126 VIFGILPSLLIL
-138 WVKIEHRTF
+138 WVKIEHRSF
-147 WKKVKQNSAYIFP
+147 LQKVKQNSAFIFP
-160 ALIIAVTIF
+160 ALFTAAALF

-181 EHREWI
+181 EHKEWI

-205 SSKNQNIIVEPIG
+205 SGKNQNIIVQPLG
-218 TDAKIASTTTGA
+218 TDAKVANVVSGN

-253 YKKNTNPELASQ
+253 YKKDTNPELARQ

-286 MFSVYTRDDYS
+286 MFSVYTRDEYT

-302 ATENLLDVLKHAGVR
+302 ETENLLDVLKHAGVH

-326 DKGIADRV
+326 HKSVADRV
-334 TSEALSGSDNPKY
+334 TSEALSTSDNPKY

-355 GIFLDKLDAWMP
+355 GIFLDKLDTWMSGI
-367 TVKQDT
+367 TQDT
-373 VLVLHQLGSHGPAY
+373 VLVMHQLGSHGPAY
-387 YLRYPEEYRRFTP
+387 YLRYPDEYRRFTP

-409 CSRDEILNA
+409 CSREEILNA
-418 YNNSIAYTDHI
+418 YDNSIAYTDHI
-429 VSSVINKL
+429 ISSVIDRL
-437 KDKQDTL
+437 RDKQDKL

-467 APYFVAPSQQTQIP
+467 APYFVAPSQQTHVP

-488 DAKTTINQ
+488 EAKATIRQ
-496 DCLAKEAPQPQSHDK
+496 DCLAKEATEPQSHDK

-517 GLMQVKTQVYLPDLD
+517 GLMQVKTQVYSPALD
-532 TLASCRLKTTDPV
+532 TLSSCRINSKADLQ
-545 VAQKLEPQTAK
+545 VANSVAVRR

>member
-1 MALKIP
+1 MALNIP
-7 ADLRRPHIESVTL
+7 AELRRPHIESVTL
-20 SIIVAGYLTAVN
+20 SIITAGYLTAVN
-32 NATFWQRSQELLPTG
+32 NATFWHRSEELLPTG

-55 LFCLLAALCITISV
+55 IFCLLTALCITVSV
-69 KYATKPLFILL
+69 KYLTKPLFIFL
-80 IIISATA
+80 IMVSATA
-87 SWFVDKFGT
+87 SWFIDQFGT
-96 IIGVEM
+96 IIDVEM

-126 LLYGVLPSLLII
+126 VIFGILPSLLIL
-138 WVKIEHRTF
+138 WVKIEHRSF
-147 WKKVKQNSAYIFP
+147 LQKVKQNSAFIFP
-160 ALIIAVTIF
+160 ALFAAAALF

-181 EHREWI
+181 EHKEWI

-205 SSKNQNIIVEPIG
+205 SGKNQNIIVQPLG
-218 TDAKIASTTTGA
+218 TDAKVANAVSGN

-253 YKKNTNPELASQ
+253 YKKNTNPELARQ

-286 MFSVYTRDDYS
+286 MFSVYTRDEYT

-302 ATENLLDVLKHAGVR
+302 ETENLLDVLKHAGVH

-326 DKGIADRV
+326 HKSVADRV
-334 TSEALSGSDNPKY
+334 TSEALSTSDNPKY

-355 GIFLDKLDAWMP
+355 GIFLDKLDTWMSGI
-367 TVKQDT
+367 TQDT
-373 VLVLHQLGSHGPAY
+373 VLVMHQLGSHGPAY
-387 YLRYPEEYRRFTP
+387 YLRYPDEYRRFTP

-409 CSRDEILNA
+409 CSREEILNA
-418 YNNSIAYTDHI
+418 YDNSIAYTDHI
-429 VSSVINKL
+429 ISSVIDRL
-437 KDKQDTL
+437 RDKQDKL

-467 APYFVAPSQQTQIP
+467 APYFVAPSQQTHVP

-488 DAKTTINQ
+488 DAKATIRQ
-496 DCLAKEAPQPQSHDK
+496 DCLAKEATEPQSHDK

-517 GLMQVKTQVYLPDLD
+517 GLMQVKTQVYSPALD
-532 TLASCRLKTTDPV
+532 TLSSCRINSKADLQ
-545 VAQKLEPQTAK
+545 VANSVAVRR

>member
-1 MALKIP
+1 MALNIP
-7 ADLRRPHIESVTL
+7 AELRRPHIESVTL
-20 SIIVAGYLTAVN
+20 SIITAGYLTAVN
-32 NATFWQRSQELLPTG
+32 NATFWHRSEELLPTG

-55 LFCLLAALCITISV
+55 IFCLLTALCITVSV
-69 KYATKPLFILL
+69 KYLTKPLFIFL
-80 IIISATA
+80 IMVSATA
-87 SWFVDKFGT
+87 SWFIDQFGT
-96 IIGVEM
+96 IIDVEM

-126 LLYGVLPSLLII
+126 VIFGILPSLLIL
-138 WVKIEHRTF
+138 WVKIEHRSF
-147 WKKVKQNSAYIFP
+147 LQKVKQNSAFIFP
-160 ALIIAVTIF
+160 ALFAAAALF

-181 EHREWI
+181 EHKEWI

-205 SSKNQNIIVEPIG
+205 SGKNQNIIVQPLG
-218 TDAKIASTTTGA
+218 TDAKVANTGSGN

-253 YKKNTNPELASQ
+253 YKKNTNPELARQ

-286 MFSVYTRDDYS
+286 MFSVYTRDEYT

-302 ATENLLDVLKHAGVR
+302 ETENLLDVLKHAGVH

-326 DKGIADRV
+326 HKSVADRV
-334 TSEALSGSDNPKY
+334 TSEALSTSDNPKY

-355 GIFLDKLDAWMP
+355 GIFLDKLDTWMSGI
-367 TVKQDT
+367 TQDT
-373 VLVLHQLGSHGPAY
+373 VLVMHQLGSHGPAY
-387 YLRYPEEYRRFTP
+387 YLRYPDEYRRFTP

-409 CSRDEILNA
+409 CSREEILNA
-418 YNNSIAYTDHI
+418 YDNSIAYTDHI
-429 VSSVINKL
+429 ISSVIDRL
-437 KDKQDTL
+437 RDKQDKL

-467 APYFVAPSQQTQIP
+467 APYFVAPSQQTHVP

-488 DAKTTINQ
+488 DAKATIRQ
-496 DCLAKEAPQPQSHDK
+496 DCLAKEATEPQSHDK

-517 GLMQVKTQVYLPDLD
+517 GLMQVKTQVYSPALD
-532 TLASCRLKTTDPV
+532 TLSSCRVNGQTNPQ
-545 VAQKLEPQTAK
+545 VANSVAVRR

>member
-1 MALKIP
+1 MALNIP
-7 ADLRRPHIESVTL
+7 AELRRPHIESVTL
-20 SIIVAGYLTAVN
+20 SIITAGYLTAVN
-32 NATFWQRSQELLPTG
+32 NATFWHRSEELLPTG

-55 LFCLLAALCITISV
+55 IFCLLTALCITVSV
-69 KYATKPLFILL
+69 KYLTKPLFIFL
-80 IIISATA
+80 IMVSATA
-87 SWFVDKFGT
+87 SWFIDQFGT
-96 IIGVEM
+96 IIDVEM

-126 LLYGVLPSLLII
+126 VIFGILPSLLIL
-138 WVKIEHRTF
+138 WVKIEHRSF
-147 WKKVKQNSAYIFP
+147 LQKVKQNSAFIFP
-160 ALIIAVTIF
+160 ALFAAAALF

-181 EHREWI
+181 EHKEWI

-205 SSKNQNIIVEPIG
+205 SGKNQNIIVQPLG
-218 TDAKIASTTTGA
+218 TDAKVANAVSGN

-253 YKKNTNPELASQ
+253 YKKNTNPELARQ

-286 MFSVYTRDDYS
+286 MFSVYTRDEYT

-302 ATENLLDVLKHAGVR
+302 ETENLLDVLKHGGVH

-326 DKGIADRV
+326 HKSVADRV
-334 TSEALSGSDNPKY
+334 TSEALSTSDNPKY

-355 GIFLDKLDAWMP
+355 GIFLDKLDTWMSGI
-367 TVKQDT
+367 TQDT
-373 VLVLHQLGSHGPAY
+373 VLVMHQLGSHGPAY
-387 YLRYPEEYRRFTP
+387 YLRYPDEYRRFTP

-409 CSRDEILNA
+409 CSREEILNA
-418 YNNSIAYTDHI
+418 YDNSIAYTDHI
-429 VSSVINKL
+429 ISSVIDRL
-437 KDKQDTL
+437 RDKQDKL
-444 DTSLIYMS
+444 YTSLIYMS

-467 APYFVAPSQQTQIP
+467 APYFVAPSQQTHVP

-488 DAKTTINQ
+488 DAKATIRQ
-496 DCLAKEAPQPQSHDK
+496 DCLAKEATEPQSHDK

-517 GLMQVKTQVYLPDLD
+517 GLMQVKTQVYSPALD
-532 TLASCRLKTTDPV
+532 TLSSCRVNGQTDPQ
-545 VAQKLEPQTAK
+545 VANSVAVRR

>member
-1 MALKIP
+1 MALNIP
-7 ADLRRPHIESVTL
+7 AELRRPHIESVTL
-20 SIIVAGYLTAVN
+20 SIITAGYLTAVN
-32 NATFWQRSQELLPTG
+32 NATFWHRSEELLPTG

-55 LFCLLAALCITISV
+55 IFCLLTALCITVSV
-69 KYATKPLFILL
+69 KYLTKPLFIFL
-80 IIISATA
+80 IMVSATA
-87 SWFVDKFGT
+87 SWFIDQFGT
-96 IIGVEM
+96 IIDVEM

-126 LLYGVLPSLLII
+126 VIFGILPSLLIL
-138 WVKIEHRTF
+138 WVKIEHRSF
-147 WKKVKQNSAYIFP
+147 LQKVKQNSAFIFP
-160 ALIIAVTIF
+160 ALFAAAALF

-181 EHREWI
+181 EHKEWI

-205 SSKNQNIIVEPIG
+205 SGKNQNIIVHPLG
-218 TDAKIASTTTGA
+218 TDAKVANVVSGN

-253 YKKNTNPELASQ
+253 YKKDTNPELARQ

-286 MFSVYTRDDYS
+286 MFSVYTRDEYT

-302 ATENLLDVLKHAGVR
+302 ETENLLDVLKHAGVH

-326 DKGIADRV
+326 HKSVADRV
-334 TSEALSGSDNPKY
+334 TSEALSTSDNPKY

-355 GIFLDKLDAWMP
+355 GIFLDKLDTWMSGI
-367 TVKQDT
+367 TQDT
-373 VLVLHQLGSHGPAY
+373 VLVMHQLGSHGPAY
-387 YLRYPEEYRRFTP
+387 YLRYPDEYRRFTP

-409 CSRDEILNA
+409 CSREEILNA
-418 YNNSIAYTDHI
+418 YDNSIAYTDHI
-429 VSSVINKL
+429 ISSVIDRL
-437 KDKQDTL
+437 RDKQDKL

-467 APYFVAPSQQTQIP
+467 APYFVAPSQQTHVP

-488 DAKTTINQ
+488 DAKATIRQ
-496 DCLAKEAPQPQSHDK
+496 DCLAKEATEPQSHDK

-517 GLMQVKTQVYLPDLD
+517 GLMQVKTQVYSPALD
-532 TLASCRLKTTDPV
+532 TLSSCRVNGQTDPQ
-545 VAQKLEPQTAK
+545 VANSVAVRR

>member
-1 MALKIP
+1 MALNIP
-7 ADLRRPHIESVTL
+7 AELRRPHIESVTL
-20 SIIVAGYLTAVN
+20 SIITAGYLTAVN
-32 NATFWQRSQELLPTG
+32 NATFWHRSEELLPTG

-55 LFCLLAALCITISV
+55 IFCLLTALCITVSV
-69 KYATKPLFILL
+69 KYLTKPLFIFL
-80 IIISATA
+80 IMVSATA
-87 SWFVDKFGT
+87 SWFIDQFGT
-96 IIGVEM
+96 IIDVEM

-126 LLYGVLPSLLII
+126 VIFGILPSLLIL
-138 WVKIEHRTF
+138 WVKIEHRSF
-147 WKKVKQNSAYIFP
+147 LQKVKQNSAFIFP
-160 ALIIAVTIF
+160 ALFAAAALF

-181 EHREWI
+181 EHKEWI

-205 SSKNQNIIVEPIG
+205 SGKNQNIIVAPLG
-218 TDAKIASTTTGA
+218 TDAKVANAVSGN

-253 YKKNTNPELASQ
+253 YKKNTNPELARQ

-286 MFSVYTRDDYS
+286 MFSVYTRDEYT

-302 ATENLLDVLKHAGVR
+302 ETENLLDVLKHAGVH

-326 DKGIADRV
+326 HKSVADRV
-334 TSEALSGSDNPKY
+334 TSEALSTSDNPKY

-355 GIFLDKLDAWMP
+355 GIFLDKLDTWMSGI
-367 TVKQDT
+367 TQDT
-373 VLVLHQLGSHGPAY
+373 VLVMHQLGSHGPAY
-387 YLRYPEEYRRFTP
+387 YLRYPDEYRRFTP

-409 CSRDEILNA
+409 CSREEILNA
-418 YNNSIAYTDHI
+418 YDNSIAYTDHI
-429 VSSVINKL
+429 ISSVIDRL
-437 KDKQDTL
+437 RDKQDKL

-467 APYFVAPSQQTQIP
+467 APYFVAPSQQTHVP

-488 DAKTTINQ
+488 DAKATIRQ
-496 DCLAKEAPQPQSHDK
+496 DCLAKEATEPQSHDK

-517 GLMQVKTQVYLPDLD
+517 GLMQVKTQVYSPALD
-532 TLASCRLKTTDPV
+532 TLSSCRVNGQTNPQ
-545 VAQKLEPQTAK
+545 VANSVAVRR

>member
-1 MALKIP
+1 MALNIP
-7 ADLRRPHIESVTL
+7 AELRRPHIESVTL
-20 SIIVAGYLTAVN
+20 SIITAGYLTAVN
-32 NATFWQRSQELLPTG
+32 NATFWHRSEELLPTG

-55 LFCLLAALCITISV
+55 IFCLLAALCITVSV
-69 KYATKPLFILL
+69 KYLTKPLFIFL
-80 IIISATA
+80 IMVSATA
-87 SWFVDKFGT
+87 SWFIDQFGT
-96 IIGVEM
+96 IIDVEM

-121 FIRHV
+121 FIRHIV
-126 LLYGVLPSLLII
+126 LFGILPSLLIL
-138 WVKIEHRTF
+138 WVKIEHRSF
-147 WKKVKQNSAYIFP
+147 LQKVKQNSAFIFP
-160 ALIIAVTIF
+160 ALFVAAALF
-169 MLNAST
+169 MLNTST

-181 EHREWI
+181 EHKEWI

-205 SSKNQNIIVEPIG
+205 SGKNQNIIVQPLG
-218 TDAKIASTTTGA
+218 TDAKVANAVSGN

-253 YKKNTNPELASQ
+253 YKKNTNPELARQ

-286 MFSVYTRDDYS
+286 MFSVYTRDEYT

-302 ATENLLDVLKHAGVR
+302 ETENLLDVLKHAGVH

-326 DKGIADRV
+326 HKSVADRV
-334 TSEALSGSDNPKY
+334 TSEALSTSDNPKY

-355 GIFLDKLDAWMP
+355 GIFLDKLDTWMSG
-367 TVKQDT
+367 VKQDT

-387 YLRYPEEYRRFTP
+387 YLRYPDEYRRFTP

-409 CSRDEILNA
+409 CSREEILNA
-418 YNNSIAYTDHI
+418 YDNSIAYTDHI
-429 VSSVINKL
+429 ISSVIDRL
-437 KDKQDTL
+437 RDKQDKL

-467 APYFVAPSQQTQIP
+467 APYFVAPSQQTHVP

-488 DAKTTINQ
+488 DAKATIRQ
-496 DCLAKEAPQPQSHDK
+496 DCLAKEATEPQSHDK

-517 GLMQVKTQVYLPDLD
+517 GLMQVKTQVYSPALD
-532 TLASCRLKTTDPV
+532 TLSSCRVNGQTNPQ
-545 VAQKLEPQTAK
+545 VANSVAVRR

>member
-1 MALKIP
+1 MALNIP
-7 ADLRRPHIESVTL
+7 AELRRPHIESVTL
-20 SIIVAGYLTAVN
+20 SIITAGYLTAVN
-32 NATFWQRSQELLPTG
+32 NATFWHRSEELLPTG

-55 LFCLLAALCITISV
+55 IFCLLTALCITVSV
-69 KYATKPLFILL
+69 KYLTKPLFIFL
-80 IIISATA
+80 IMVSATA
-87 SWFVDKFGT
+87 SWFIDQFGT
-96 IIGVEM
+96 IIDVEM

-126 LLYGVLPSLLII
+126 VIFGILPSLLIL
-138 WVKIEHRTF
+138 WVKIEHRSF
-147 WKKVKQNSAYIFP
+147 LQKVKQNSAFIFP
-160 ALIIAVTIF
+160 ALFAAAALF

-181 EHREWI
+181 EHKEWI

-205 SSKNQNIIVEPIG
+205 SGKNQNIIVQPLG
-218 TDAKIASTTTGA
+218 TDAKVANVVSGN

-253 YKKNTNPELASQ
+253 YKKNTNPELARQ

-286 MFSVYTRDDYS
+286 MFSVYTRDEYT

-302 ATENLLDVLKHAGVR
+302 ETENLLDVLKHAGVH

-326 DKGIADRV
+326 HKSVADRV
-334 TSEALSGSDNPKY
+334 TSEALSTSDNSKY

-355 GIFLDKLDAWMP
+355 GIFLDKLDTWMSGI
-367 TVKQDT
+367 TQDT
-373 VLVLHQLGSHGPAY
+373 VLVMHQLGSHGPAY
-387 YLRYPEEYRRFTP
+387 YLRYPDEYRRFTP

-409 CSRDEILNA
+409 CSREEILNA
-418 YNNSIAYTDHI
+418 YDNSIAYTDHI
-429 VSSVINKL
+429 ISSVIDRL
-437 KDKQDTL
+437 RDKQDKL
-444 DTSLIYMS
+444 DTSMIYMS

-467 APYFVAPSQQTQIP
+467 APYFVAPSQQTHVP

-488 DAKTTINQ
+488 DAKATIRQ
-496 DCLAKEAPQPQSHDK
+496 DCLAKEATEPQSHDK

-517 GLMQVKTQVYLPDLD
+517 GLMQVKTQVYSPALD
-532 TLASCRLKTTDPV
+532 TLSSCRVNGQTNPQ
-545 VAQKLEPQTAK
+545 VANSAAVRR

>member
-1 MALKIP
+1 MALNIP
-7 ADLRRPHIESVTL
+7 AELRRPHIESVTL
-20 SIIVAGYLTAVN
+20 SIITAGYLTAVN
-32 NATFWQRSQELLPTG
+32 NATFWHRSEELLPTG

-55 LFCLLAALCITISV
+55 IFCLLTALCITVSV
-69 KYATKPLFILL
+69 KYLTKPLFIFL
-80 IIISATA
+80 IMVSAAA
-87 SWFVDKFGT
+87 SWFIDQFGT
-96 IIGVEM
+96 IIDVEM

-126 LLYGVLPSLLII
+126 VIFGILPSLLIL
-138 WVKIEHRTF
+138 WVKIEHRSF
-147 WKKVKQNSAYIFP
+147 LQKVKQNSAFIFP
-160 ALIIAVTIF
+160 ALFAAAALF

-181 EHREWI
+181 EHKEWI

-205 SSKNQNIIVEPIG
+205 SGKNQNIIVQPLG
-218 TDAKIASTTTGA
+218 TDAKVANAVSGN

-253 YKKNTNPELASQ
+253 YKKDTNPELARQ

-286 MFSVYTRDDYS
+286 MFSVYTRDEYT

-302 ATENLLDVLKHAGVR
+302 ETENLLDVLKHAGVH

-326 DKGIADRV
+326 HKSVADRV
-334 TSEALSGSDNPKY
+334 TSEALSTSDNPKY

-355 GIFLDKLDAWMP
+355 GIFLDKLDTWMSGI
-367 TVKQDT
+367 TQDT
-373 VLVLHQLGSHGPAY
+373 VLVMHQLGSHGPAY
-387 YLRYPEEYRRFTP
+387 YLRYPDEYRRFTP

-409 CSRDEILNA
+409 CSREEILNA
-418 YNNSIAYTDHI
+418 YDNSIAYTDHI
-429 VSSVINKL
+429 ISSVIDRL
-437 KDKQDTL
+437 RDKQDKL

-467 APYFVAPSQQTQIP
+467 APYFVAPSQQTHVP

-488 DAKTTINQ
+488 DAKATIRQ
-496 DCLAKEAPQPQSHDK
+496 DCLAKEATEPQSHDK

-517 GLMQVKTQVYLPDLD
+517 GLMQVKTQVYSPALD
-532 TLASCRLKTTDPV
+532 TLSSCRVNGQTNPQ
-545 VAQKLEPQTAK
+545 VANSVAVRR

>member
-1 MALKIP
+1 MALNIP
-7 ADLRRPHIESVTL
+7 AELRRPHIESVTL
-20 SIIVAGYLTAVN
+20 SIITAGYLTAVN
-32 NATFWQRSQELLPTG
+32 NATFWHRSEELLPTG

-55 LFCLLAALCITISV
+55 IFCLLTALCITVSV
-69 KYATKPLFILL
+69 KYLTKPLFIFL
-80 IIISATA
+80 IMVSATA
-87 SWFVDKFGT
+87 SWFIDQFGT
-96 IIGVEM
+96 IIDVEM

-126 LLYGVLPSLLII
+126 VIFGILPSLLIL
-138 WVKIEHRTF
+138 WVKIEHRSF
-147 WKKVKQNSAYIFP
+147 LQKVKQNSVFIFP
-160 ALIIAVTIF
+160 ALFAAAALF

-181 EHREWI
+181 EHKEWI

-194 PIGNAVKLGIR
+194 PIGNAVKLSIR
-205 SSKNQNIIVEPIG
+205 SGKNQNIIVQPLG
-218 TDAKIASTTTGA
+218 TDAKVANVVSGN

-253 YKKNTNPELASQ
+253 YKKNTNPELARQ

-286 MFSVYTRDDYS
+286 MFSVYTRDEYT

-302 ATENLLDVLKHAGVR
+302 ETENLLDVLKHAGVH

-326 DKGIADRV
+326 HKSVADRV
-334 TSEALSGSDNPKY
+334 TSETLSTSDNPKY

-355 GIFLDKLDAWMP
+355 GIFLDKLDTWMSGI
-367 TVKQDT
+367 TQDT
-373 VLVLHQLGSHGPAY
+373 VLVMHQLGSHGPAY
-387 YLRYPEEYRRFTP
+387 YLRYPDEYRRFTP

-409 CSRDEILNA
+409 CSREEILNA
-418 YNNSIAYTDHI
+418 YDNSIAYTDHI
-429 VSSVINKL
+429 ISSVIDRL
-437 KDKQDTL
+437 RDKQDKL
-444 DTSLIYMS
+444 DTSMIYMS

-467 APYFVAPSQQTQIP
+467 APYFVAPSQQTHVP

-488 DAKTTINQ
+488 DAKATIRQ
-496 DCLAKEAPQPQSHDK
+496 DCLAKEATEPQSHDK

-517 GLMQVKTQVYLPDLD
+517 GLMQVKTQVYSPALD
-532 TLASCRLKTTDPV
+532 TLSSCRINSKADLQ
-545 VAQKLEPQTAK
+545 VANSVAVRR